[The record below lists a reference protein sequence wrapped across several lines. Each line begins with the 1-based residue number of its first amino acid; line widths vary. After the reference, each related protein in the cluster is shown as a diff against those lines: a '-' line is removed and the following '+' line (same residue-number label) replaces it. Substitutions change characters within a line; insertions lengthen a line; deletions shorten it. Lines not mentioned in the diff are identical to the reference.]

1 MTNMI
6 NALEIPDDIKL
17 VNWLSSALLFFF
29 ILLAALSGFQYLS
42 KNTIKNLDEIT
53 IKGDINYSDVAS
65 IRSNI
70 ISNIVGNFYNMDL
83 NKTKQIFESISWINQ
98 AVVKR
103 VYPSK
108 IEVRLTEYKPKAIWG
123 VREDM
128 KLVDDSGAIFD
139 ANANANANANAEEE
153 EFDLMPQ
160 LIGPEGQGKLML
172 DMYRVVAMALEPL
185 KNKLKILE
193 LNTRGSWIATLE
205 GGAHIELGR
214 GSAADVVNRANKFSA
229 GAELMLAKLNKRV
242 IDIQYVDLRH
252 AEGYA
257 LRMHG
262 VSTLDLTVANKSSKK

>member
-6 NALEIPDDIKL
+6 NTLEMPGDIKFI
-17 VNWLSSALLFFF
+17 NWLSYVLLCFFLLLVALN
-29 ILLAALSGFQYLS
+29 GFQYLS
-42 KNTIKNLDEIT
+42 KNVIKNLDSIT
-53 IKGDINYSDVAS
+53 IKGNINHSNSSS

-70 ISNIVGNFYNMDL
+70 ISNVAGNFYNIDL
-83 NKTKQIFESISWINQ
+83 DKTKQIFESISWINQ
-98 AVVKR
+98 AVVRR
-103 VYPSK
+103 VYPNQ
-108 IEVRLTEYKPKAIWG
+108 IEVRLTEFKPKAIWG

-128 KLVDDSGAIFD
+128 KLVDDSGAIFE
-139 ANANANANANAEEE
+139 ANAEEDE
-153 EFDLMPQ
+153 YDLMPQ

-172 DMYRVVAMALEPL
+172 DMYKVVAMALEPL
-185 KNKLKILE
+185 KIKLKILE

-214 GSAADVVNRANKFSA
+214 GSATDVADRVNKFST
-229 GAELMLAKLNKRV
+229 GAEQMLTKLNKKI

-257 LRMHG
+257 MRMHG